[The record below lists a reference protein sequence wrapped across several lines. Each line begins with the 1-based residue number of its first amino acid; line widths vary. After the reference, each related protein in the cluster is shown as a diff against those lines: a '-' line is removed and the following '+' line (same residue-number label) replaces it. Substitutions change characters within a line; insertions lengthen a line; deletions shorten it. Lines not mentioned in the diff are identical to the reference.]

1 MEQTSA
7 IVLIPTLI
15 VLLTAIIT
23 HRPVASLIIGVI
35 SGILLHSP
43 SNLLSSFS
51 DISIEVMQDP
61 QIAWVII
68 VCGLMGSLFYLLI
81 ATGGVEAFTHAMS
94 RHANTRNKS
103 LLITWLLGLAM
114 FLDDYLNAIVI
125 GNSMKKIT
133 DKFKV
138 SRSMLAYIVDST
150 AAPTCVLVPLSTW
163 AVYFSVIL
171 ESTEYVSIGEGI
183 KYYISA
189 IPYMFYPIIALILV
203 PFVATGRFPLF
214 GPMKKEELM
223 VRNKKKEELKIEDSE
238 PNNRRGSNAS
248 IWNFILPILMLI
260 AISWFYEIDLLK
272 GIISTLLII
281 IPVMLVLKI
290 IDMNRA
296 FDAILEGFKI
306 MIPPLM
312 IVVAAFMFKNIN
324 DQIGLPQYVI
334 ETMKPLLSPQLF
346 PVIVFISMAFM
357 SFATASNWG
366 IYVIIIPIVMPLG
379 IALDVPIP
387 LIIGS
392 VLSAS
397 SFGSH
402 ACFYTDATV
411 LAAQASGVDTMKHAL
426 TQIPY
431 ALVAAL
437 IASLAYIVF
446 AFVVV

>member
-51 DISIEVMQDP
+51 DISLEVMQDP

-223 VRNKKKEELKIEDSE
+223 ARNKKNEELKNENSVRK
-238 PNNRRGSNAS
+238 NRQGSNAS

-260 AISWFYEIDLLK
+260 VISWFYEIDLLK

-281 IPVMLVLKI
+281 LPIMLGLKI

-379 IALDVPIP
+379 VALDVPIP

-431 ALVAAL
+431 ALVAAI

>member
-125 GNSMKKIT
+125 GNSMKKVT

-379 IALDVPIP
+379 VALDVPIP

-431 ALVAAL
+431 ALVAAI

>member
-1 MEQTSA
+1 MEQNSA

-238 PNNRRGSNAS
+238 PNNRQGSNAS

-357 SFATASNWG
+357 SFATAPNWG

-379 IALDVPIP
+379 VALDVPIP

>member
-1 MEQTSA
+1 MEQNSA

-43 SNLLSSFS
+43 SNLLNSFS

-214 GPMKKEELM
+214 WPMKK
-223 VRNKKKEELKIEDSE
+223 
-238 PNNRRGSNAS
+238 
-248 IWNFILPILMLI
+248 
-260 AISWFYEIDLLK
+260 
-272 GIISTLLII
+272 
-281 IPVMLVLKI
+281 
-290 IDMNRA
+290 
-296 FDAILEGFKI
+296 
-306 MIPPLM
+306 
-312 IVVAAFMFKNIN
+312 
-324 DQIGLPQYVI
+324 
-334 ETMKPLLSPQLF
+334 
-346 PVIVFISMAFM
+346 
-357 SFATASNWG
+357 
-366 IYVIIIPIVMPLG
+366 
-379 IALDVPIP
+379 
-387 LIIGS
+387 
-392 VLSAS
+392 
-397 SFGSH
+397 
-402 ACFYTDATV
+402 
-411 LAAQASGVDTMKHAL
+411 
-426 TQIPY
+426 
-431 ALVAAL
+431 
-437 IASLAYIVF
+437 
-446 AFVVV
+446 